1 MFERKRGEAC
11 DHVIRIGGRGQTWI
25 GLSGIKPDPR
35 QSDETDRWVGL
46 YARQR
51 IPGGTTS
58 VSSAE
63 SGKGYES

>member
-1 MFERKRGEAC
+1 MVERKRDDASGY
-11 DHVIRIGGRGQTWI
+11 VIRIGGRGQTWI
-25 GLSGIKPDPR
+25 GLSGINPDP
-35 QSDETDRWVGL
+35 QQTAETARWVGL

-63 SGKGYES
+63 SGKVNDS